1 MVEFADKRDE
11 LNTLEVKELAESTTS
26 SSSLPNSLTL
36 LKTPFMDSFG
46 VEIFEWPPAPW
57 PFAVWA
63 SSCFR
68 KHSSSS

>member
-1 MVEFADKRDE
+1 MVEFADNKDE
-11 LNTLEVKELAESTTS
+11 LNTLDVKELAESMTS
-26 SSSLPNSLTL
+26 SSSLLKSLTL
-36 LKTPFMDSFG
+36 FKTPFVSFG